1 MEGIGKEG
9 ELVRT
14 SEKKRRG
21 QVKLARVSGGRRRGG
36 KEKKNRNF
44 SLKRLAG
51 SNQIT
56 LRFRVKQED
65 LSFGINNGCKTC

>member
-21 QVKLARVSGGRRRGG
+21 QVKLARVSGGRRRR
-36 KEKKNRNF
+36 EKRNF
-44 SLKRLAG
+44 SLKRSAG
-51 SNQIT
+51 SNQT
-56 LRFRVKQED
+56 TAGFELRNKQWP
-65 LSFGINNGCKTC
+65 

>member
-21 QVKLARVSGGRRRGG
+21 QVKLAQVSRGRRQGR
-36 KEKKNRNF
+36 KHNF

-51 SNQIT
+51 SNQT
-56 LRFRVKQED
+56 ALRFRVEEED
-65 LSFGINNGCKTC
+65 LSSGISNGCKTC